1 MTWVLNI
8 LVLSVIL
15 SFTKVSD
22 RENNGK
28 INQLSLALFEILPKL
43 KLSYESIKGYLS
55 YNYTINLSIMIDIF
69 LIILLSIQVVCLLSI
84 LLIYYLSK

>member
-55 YNYTINLSIMIDIF
+55 YIVHVVFLSWS
-69 LIILLSIQVVCLLSI
+69 LVVLG
-84 LLIYYLSK
+84 